1 MLDETNDTIEKT
13 DLESSSEPAFLQNV
27 DEQNDIIVSEILDDV
42 SEELTNYE
50 LTAQSE
56 LIEMD
61 LGCEEVIENET
72 EESSEDAVITHQEES
87 ALQGYSKLKGK
98 TIEELEEYYNSIRCE
113 NFVGVFV
120 KTNAQGYITE
130 VKSDFFDKNLEGYI
144 KIDEGEGDR
153 YIYAQSCYF
162 EEPLCDSNGQYRYKV

>member
-13 DLESSSEPAFLQNV
+13 DLESSSESAFLQNV
-27 DEQNDIIVSEILDDV
+27 DEQNEIIVSEILDDV
-42 SEELTNYE
+42 SEEQTNYE